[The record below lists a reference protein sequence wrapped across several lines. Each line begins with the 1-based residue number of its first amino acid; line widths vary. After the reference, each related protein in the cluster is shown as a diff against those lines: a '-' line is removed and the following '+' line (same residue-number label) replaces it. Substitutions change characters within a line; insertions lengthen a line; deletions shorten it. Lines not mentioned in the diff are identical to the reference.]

1 MPQKLTLEDIRENIV
16 IIKINKSYREGISET
31 ELYDVSRGC
40 WKRKIASVEKAD
52 YALAVVYGIVKEI
65 YQIDEWLPAENEVRE
80 TIPYNET
87 ADAGRIIFKGRI
99 ADEEIRKKYLDYS
112 VAGLFK
118 KGEASPVKVIM
129 KRQREGC
136 YESCYMEHWEAQH
149 A

>member
-1 MPQKLTLEDIRENIV
+1 MKHSRSMPQKLTMEEIRENIV
-16 IIKINKSYREGISET
+16 IIKINKSYREGMSEI
-31 ELYDVSRGC
+31 ELYDVTRGC

-87 ADAGRIIFKGRI
+87 ADVGRIIFKGRI

-118 KGEASPVKVIM
+118 KGEASPVKVIIKTAEVGM
-129 KRQREGC
+129 L
-136 YESCYMEHWEAQH
+136 
-149 A
+149 